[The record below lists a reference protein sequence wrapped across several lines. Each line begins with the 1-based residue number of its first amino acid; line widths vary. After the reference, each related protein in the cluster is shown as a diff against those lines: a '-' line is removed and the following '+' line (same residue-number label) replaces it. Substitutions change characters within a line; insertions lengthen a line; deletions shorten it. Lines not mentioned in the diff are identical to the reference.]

1 MNTNNEI
8 VYGGSGSGTTESD
21 EQRVMSEKVQMLAS
35 SIYKELEAMIQTNG
49 EESVKNLMP
58 LVVSVLESLD
68 LAYLDKEEQAVEIEM
83 LREDNE
89 QLLKQYEREKNLRKH
104 NDQRFFEIEEGLMDQ
119 VKEGEKKIES
129 LESVIRMLELK
140 TRNAQDHA
148 QRLEEREA
156 EQRLEFDRLHE
167 RYNDLLRTHIEH
179 VERTK
184 YLMGPDKFEMM
195 QSLPFNN
202 GKGRNNTMTIS
213 MDAAK
218 VRGMG
223 DIISAVNMSQST
235 HADMNLANHISS
247 ERDWQE
253 EFGDNNDFLQSP
265 RDDILPIVEEKAEEV
280 ILEEKDDIND
290 ETRSNASL
298 PERIDIKE
306 EVDDV
311 LSADLTGMG
320 KEVENLI
327 KENTELLETKNAL
340 NIVKNDLIAQV
351 DQLISEQGIL
361 REEIQ
366 SLEMS
371 RYKLTEKNKEL
382 ELEVKE
388 LKEKLNN
395 NEDEQE
401 NVPMGQRK
409 RFTRAEMARVI
420 LEKNGYKEKYMELQ
434 DSMKF
439 LEAQRNKKLSAAQA
453 AASANNKRSLW
464 DFFSGLFVPDD
475 GSNTAKGYYQQKKD
489 SRHRRSTGDV
499 REGKRR
505 HISRPPHYDPDQME
519 EKKMAERRE
528 QYKAISKHMKKDDG
542 TRVQAYGWSIPSTVD
557 SASTSAAIPVPVCCR
572 PLMYNHPTLKIWCAS
587 GVTLRGGRTKDG
599 GYIIGESIFYSDPNS
614 SIDSDSFTPPTSIA
628 DKVEELD
635 YELKSQLKESRENEM
650 LTWESSSLV
659 WICSSNEKKSLVT
672 IIDANNPNNVL
683 ETFNVCAS
691 HILCVSTV
699 PGVRESDYP
708 GDDNTILISEQ
719 FIKEGGYLKDLPGDL
734 NDCKN
739 FGAVEW
745 IPLRV
750 SEVDNIPTYCNV
762 DEKASPRRIRD
773 FSLNDTTNSNK
784 GSLNEILEDKK
795 SNSNSKRILE
805 NVSTLSSTKEEVEDK
820 IVDNDT
826 SSSSKDDQN
835 CQMKISSS
843 IMFAD
848 EADEEVSEKINENVM
863 SQLSSHIRDGL
874 SRYEGIGTISTVQP
888 TMWMGSENDYIFVH
902 SGVSDWK
909 KCLLRIKMAD
919 AVLSILHYK
928 GRIFTAMAN
937 GTIAV
942 FHRDSDGLWSAEGYH
957 KISLGK
963 GTSSVTTLTIVSGR
977 IWAAYRNCVVVI
989 DPRNLKIEKV
999 FMAHPKRDSQVKGMQ
1014 WLGDGV
1020 WISIRLDSTIRLFHA
1035 HTYEHLQDVNIE
1047 PFITKM
1053 LGTNKLDFLHLRITS
1068 LVITNRR
1075 MWIGTGTG
1083 VIVSVPLNEQS
1094 NSKKQ
1099 EIYSDPST
1107 ERVAAS
1113 SFIPYCDMEQ
1123 AQVSYHGHKDSIRFL
1138 LPIPA
1143 GSAKPKMVLDTEV
1156 RKLLVVSGGDG
1167 YIDFR
1172 LGEENEEINGNIE
1185 EGPSHIVKPRD
1196 MSHIIVWEMT
1206 CTSEPPSS
1214 EKCGVDT

>member
-1 MNTNNEI
+1 
-8 VYGGSGSGTTESD
+8 
-21 EQRVMSEKVQMLAS
+21 
-35 SIYKELEAMIQTNG
+35 
-49 EESVKNLMP
+49 MP

-89 QLLKQYEREKNLRKH
+89 QLLKQYEREKTLRKH
-104 NDQRFFEIEEGLMDQ
+104 NDQRFFEIEENLMDQ

-129 LESVIRMLELK
+129 LESVIRILELK
-140 TRNAQDHA
+140 TKNAQDHA

-156 EQRLEFDRLHE
+156 EQKIEFDRLHE

-195 QSLPFNN
+195 QSLPFN
-202 GKGRNNTMTIS
+202 GTKGRSNNMTIS
-213 MDAAK
+213 MDTTK

-235 HADMNLANHISS
+235 HADMNLAEHISS

-253 EFGDNNDFLQSP
+253 EFGDNSDFLQSP
-265 RDDILPIVEEKAEEV
+265 RDDILPIVEEKAEEI
-280 ILEEKDDIND
+280 ILEEREEEYKDRYNND
-290 ETRSNASL
+290 DTRSNASL
-298 PERIDIKE
+298 PERINVKDE
-306 EVDDV
+306 ADDV

-371 RYKLTEKNKEL
+371 RYKLTERNKEL
-382 ELEVKE
+382 EGELKE

-395 NEDEQE
+395 NEDDQE
-401 NVPMGQRK
+401 NVPLGQRK

-439 LEAQRNKKLSAAQA
+439 LEAQRNKKLNAAQA
-453 AASANNKRSLW
+453 AAAANNKRSLW
-464 DFFSGLFVPDD
+464 DFFSSLFVPDD
-475 GSNTAKGYYQQKKD
+475 DHTVKGYYQQRQV
-489 SRHRRSTGDV
+489 SRHRRSAGDV
-499 REGKRR
+499 RDSALRKRN
-505 HISRPPHYDPDQME
+505 ISRPPDYDPDQMQ

-528 QYKAISKHMKKDDG
+528 QYKAISRHMKKDDG

-572 PLMYNHPTLKIWCAS
+572 PLMYNHPTLKIWCAA

-614 SIDSDSFTPPTSIA
+614 SVDSDSFTPPTSIA
-628 DKVEELD
+628 DKVDELD
-635 YELKSQLKESRENEM
+635 YELKAHLKESRENEM

-659 WICSSNEKKSLVT
+659 WICSSNERKSLVT
-672 IIDANNPNNVL
+672 ILDANNPNNIL

-691 HILCVSTV
+691 HILCVATV

-708 GDDNTILISEQ
+708 NDDNAVSVSEQ
-719 FIKEGGYLKDLPGDL
+719 FIKDGGYIKELPNDLV
-734 NDCKN
+734 DCKE

-745 IPLRV
+745 VPLRV
-750 SEVDNIPTYCNV
+750 SEVDDIPTYCNV
-762 DEKASPRRIRD
+762 GEKASPRRIRD
-773 FSLNDTTNSNK
+773 FSLNDTTNSIK
-784 GSLNEILEDKK
+784 GSLNEVLEGKFGDNILKTSSTFVSLDKK
-795 SNSNSKRILE
+795 SNNNLRGIVERIPTLP
-805 NVSTLSSTKEEVEDK
+805 STTEEVEDK
-820 IVDNDT
+820 VVDR
-826 SSSSKDDQN
+826 SSSEGGEQK
-835 CQMKISSS
+835 QMKISSS

-848 EADEEVSEKINENVM
+848 EADDDVTEKINENVM

-874 SRYEGIGTISTVQP
+874 NKYEGVGTISTVQP

-902 SGVSDWK
+902 SGISDWK
-909 KCLLRIKMAD
+909 RCLLRIKMAD
-919 AVLSILHYK
+919 AVLSIVHYK

-942 FHRDSDGLWSAEGYH
+942 FHRNSEGLWSAEGYH

-977 IWAAYRNCVVVI
+977 VWAAYRNCVVVL
-989 DPRNLKIEKV
+989 DPKNLRIEKV
-999 FMAHPKRDSQVKGMQ
+999 FTAHPRRDSQVRGMQ

-1075 MWIGTGTG
+1075 LWIGTGTG
-1083 VIVSVPLNEQS
+1083 VIVSVPLNEDSQT
-1094 NSKKQ
+1094 KKP

-1107 ERVAAS
+1107 DRVTPS

-1143 GSAKPKMVLDTEV
+1143 GSAQPKMVLDTEV

-1172 LGEENEEINGNIE
+1172 LGEENEEVNGNIGDE
-1185 EGPSHIVKPRD
+1185 SNHIVKPRD

-1206 CTSEPPSS
+1206 CTSDPTHPEN
-1214 EKCGVDT
+1214 CGVEA

>member
-35 SIYKELEAMIQTNG
+35 SIYKELEVMIQTNG

-58 LVVSVLESLD
+58 LVVSILESLD

-104 NDQRFFEIEEGLMDQ
+104 NDQRFFEIEESLMDQ

-140 TRNAQDHA
+140 TKNAQDHA

-156 EQRLEFDRLHE
+156 EQKLEFDRLHE

-202 GKGRNNTMTIS
+202 GKGRSNAMTIS
-213 MDAAK
+213 MDANK

-235 HADMNLANHISS
+235 HADMNLADHISS

-265 RDDILPIVEEKAEEV
+265 RDDILPIVEERAEEI
-280 ILEEKDDIND
+280 ILGDKEDTND

-298 PERIDIKE
+298 PERIDIKDE
-306 EVDDV
+306 ADDV

-371 RYKLTEKNKEL
+371 KYKLTEKNKEL
-382 ELEVKE
+382 ESEVKE

-395 NEDEQE
+395 NEDDQE
-401 NVPMGQRK
+401 NVPLGQRK

-453 AASANNKRSLW
+453 AAAANNKRSLW

-475 GSNTAKGYYQQKKD
+475 GSNTAKGYYQQKQV
-489 SRHRRSTGDV
+489 SRHRRSLGDT
-499 REGKRR
+499 RERR
-505 HISRPPHYDPDQME
+505 RRNISRPPDYDPDQME

-599 GYIIGESIFYSDPNS
+599 GYII
-614 SIDSDSFTPPTSIA
+614 DSFTPPTSIA

-635 YELKSQLKESRENEM
+635 YELKNQLKESRENEM

-672 IIDANNPNNVL
+672 ILDTNNPNNVL

-708 GDDNTILISEQ
+708 SDDNTIPINEQ

-734 NDCKN
+734 NDCSN

-745 IPLRV
+745 IGLRV
-750 SEVDNIPTYCNV
+750 SEVDNIPTYCNI

-773 FSLNDTTNSNK
+773 FSLNDTTNSGK

-795 SNSNSKRILE
+795 LNSTPKRILE
-805 NVSTLSSTKEEVEDK
+805 GVPTLSSTKEEVEDK
-820 IVDNDT
+820 VVDNDT
-826 SSSSKDDQN
+826 SSSPKGDQKN
-835 CQMKISSS
+835 QMKISSS

-874 SRYEGIGTISTVQP
+874 SKYEGVGTISTVQP

-902 SGVSDWK
+902 SGISEWK

-942 FHRDSDGLWSAEGYH
+942 FHRDSEGLWSAEGYH

-963 GTSSVTTLTIVSGR
+963 GTSSVTSLTIVSGR
-977 IWAAYRNCVVVI
+977 VWAAYRNCVVVI
-989 DPRNLKIEKV
+989 DPKNLRIEKV
-999 FMAHPKRDSQVKGMQ
+999 FVAHPKRDSQVKGMQ

-1075 MWIGTGTG
+1075 LWIGTGTG
-1083 VIVSVPLNEQS
+1083 VILSVPLNE
-1094 NSKKQ
+1094 NSDGKKP
-1099 EIYSDPST
+1099 EVYSDPTT

-1138 LPIPA
+1138 LPVPA
-1143 GSAKPKMVLDTEV
+1143 GSAQPKMVLDTEV

-1172 LGEENEEINGNIE
+1172 LGEENEEINGNVG
-1185 EGPSHIVKPRD
+1185 EGSSHIVKPRD

-1206 CTSEPPSS
+1206 CTNEPPTTD
-1214 EKCGVDT
+1214 KCGVDT